1 MINGYKR
8 LVLTPK
14 NYKDESLMGFLLRT
28 AEMNVY
34 QSPFALLGL
43 SGLSESQTRNIR
55 PSIEIVASL
64 YGRPPEEFLEI
75 DNNIPGNSSR
85 SKGWKL
91 IGKEVPSIY
100 INAKRPRICPECI
113 QEKGYINQFWYLLH
127 SIGCP
132 HHARIA
138 IDSCPNC
145 GKKLS
150 WCRPGLL
157 TCACG
162 HDLANER
169 GENIEDP
176 AILTMLRL
184 LDAMMRGN
192 ISSNPDL
199 NKHGFPLQDLESM
212 SLSTLIGIIYRLQ
225 PKKPTRRSKHK
236 ETTHTENN
244 NSQLALTEGLKIAY
258 SMLSRWPH
266 GLYDHLENLPAHK
279 VNIESYSVLR
289 QFQSFYLSFFK
300 SRLPDSEIAFLHKG
314 FVSFGD
320 ERWKGNAFV
329 DIRLAQR
336 AKTERRSGGIAWL
349 SKYLGIM
356 PPTAIKLVRMGLITG
371 KELRAG
377 KRMRRIFSQDE
388 IPFLP
393 SSGKYYVQREAAKFL
408 GIPFLLLKQL
418 KNDGTYK
425 TVRIGDGLEGFDEQ
439 DLIEFRDNIVGKAS
453 LVHQY
458 NTATQITIGE
468 LIRKKY
474 GRETQARLIVEIKH
488 CRLKPYGR
496 LGNQIR
502 DIIIKLDDVIAMN
515 PNKGKQLRFSN

>member
-138 IDSCPNC
+138 IDTCPNC
-145 GKKLS
+145 EKKLS

-162 HDLANER
+162 HDLTNER
-169 GENIEDP
+169 GEAIKDP
-176 AILTMLRL
+176 AVLTMLQL
-184 LDAMMRGN
+184 LDAMLRGDL
-192 ISSNPDL
+192 SSHPEL
-199 NKHGFPLQDLESM
+199 RKHGFPLQDLKSM

-225 PKKPTRRSKHK
+225 PKKPNSRSKHK
-236 ETTHTENN
+236 ETTHIDKN
-244 NSQLALTEGLKIAY
+244 NSLLALTEGLKIAY
-258 SMLSRWPH
+258 SMLSRWPQ
-266 GLYDHLENLPAHK
+266 GLYDYLENLPANK
-279 VNIESYSVLR
+279 VNTESYSILS
-289 QFQSFYLSFFK
+289 QFKTFYLPFFK
-300 SRLPDSEIAFLHKG
+300 SGLPESEVAFLHRG
-314 FVSFGD
+314 FVLFGE
-320 ERWKGNAFV
+320 ERWKGNGFV
-329 DIRLAQR
+329 DIRIAKR
-336 AKTERRSGGIAWL
+336 AKTERQSGGIAWL
-349 SKYLGIM
+349 SKHLGVM
-356 PPTAIKLVRMGLITG
+356 PPTLMRYVKEGLITG

-377 KRMRRIFSQDE
+377 KRMRRIFSLDE

-393 SSGKYYVQREAAKFL
+393 SSGKYYVQRVAAKYL
-408 GIPFLLLKQL
+408 EVPVGLLMQL

-425 TVRIGDGLEGFDEQ
+425 TVRIADGLEGFDEQ
-439 DLIEFRDNIVGKAS
+439 DLVEFRDNIVGNAS
-453 LVHQY
+453 LVQQY
-458 NTATQITIGE
+458 NTATHITIGD
-468 LIRKKY
+468 LIRKKRF
-474 GRETQARLIVEIKH
+474 GKETQARLIADIKH
-488 CRLKPYGR
+488 GRLLPYGR

-502 DIIIKLDDVIAMN
+502 DIILKLDDVTAMN
-515 PNKGKQLRFSN
+515 PIKQAA